1 MTSSLP
7 RGRPRRPGPHISVRV
22 AHALLGCAIGLV
34 WLVLPGMTSRDDAPV
49 AIKEPASAPS
59 SVAAAVE
66 EEDETSAAD
75 LVLPLVAVAA
85 VGALAGYGYVRR
97 VRRARSRT
105 TPGGSADGPPP
116 PRSAIR
122 PLAALD
128 ERACAALV
136 EADDRIRATRIEL
149 DYVDALFG
157 GQTVAPLRRTVEE
170 AGAELAAAF
179 RMRRRYD
186 EGTPAEE
193 APRTHALAGIVGRC
207 EETTRRLDSV
217 ADALGRLRG
226 PDGGPDAA
234 LGVAEGRFRELT
246 GLVAASETVLADL
259 RTRYAPTATA
269 SVVGNVEQAKDR
281 LLFATVRLNEARQSA
296 DSGRAGTA
304 AAHLRAAE
312 AAVAQAAVLLGGVD
326 RLAALLKAAEQT
338 APAALTGAEAELSA
352 ARADEAAATAPGAHA
367 QLRHADAVLA
377 SVRQELTAGRP
388 WDPVD
393 VLRRIVRATEPF
405 APVRGGVLPAA
416 ALIAARAATGTAADF
431 VETHRGVVGAAARTR
446 LAEAERLLAAND
458 PADRRAADD
467 LALESWELAG
477 QDVRTHGNP
486 GPAPEGATGE
496 SGAAGAALGGIVP
509 PGPAPDGTHTAPAA
523 PQPGDT
529 DPPPGLADPSPG
541 GT

>member
-34 WLVLPGMTSRDDAPV
+34 WLVLPGMTSGDDAPV

-105 TPGGSADGPPP
+105 TPGGSVAGPPP
-116 PRSAIR
+116 PRSAQA
-122 PLAALD
+122 LAALD

-136 EADDRIRATRIEL
+136 EADDRIRATRTEL
-149 DYVDALFG
+149 DYAEALFG
-157 GQTVAPLRRTVEE
+157 GESVAPLRRAVQE

-193 APRTHALAGIVGRC
+193 AARAHALAGIVGRC

-217 ADALGRLRG
+217 SAALERLRG
-226 PDGGPDAA
+226 PGRGTDAA
-234 LGVAEGRFRELT
+234 LGLAEGRFRELT
-246 GLVAASETVLADL
+246 GLVAASETVLAGL

-269 SVVGNVEQAKDR
+269 SVIGNVEQAKDR
-281 LLFATVRLNEARQSA
+281 LLFATARLNEARQAS
-296 DSGRAGTA
+296 DSGQSGTA

-338 APAALTGAEAELSA
+338 VPAALTGAEAELSA
-352 ARADEAAATAPGAHA
+352 ARADPAAATAPGASQA

-377 SVRQELTAGRP
+377 SVRMELTAGRP
-388 WDPVD
+388 GDPAD
-393 VLRRIVRATEPF
+393 MLRRIVRATEPF

-416 ALIAARAATGTAADF
+416 ALITARAATGMAADF
-431 VETHRGVVGAAARTR
+431 VETHRGAVGAAARTR
-446 LAEAERLLAAND
+446 LAEAERLLAADD

-486 GPAPEGATGE
+486 GPAPEEATGE
-496 SGAAGAALGGIVP
+496 TGAAGAVLGGIVP
-509 PGPAPDGTHTAPAA
+509 PGPAADVTHSGPAAPPPDGTGPPPDPAA
-523 PQPGDT
+523 P
-529 DPPPGLADPSPG
+529 PG
-541 GT
+541 GA